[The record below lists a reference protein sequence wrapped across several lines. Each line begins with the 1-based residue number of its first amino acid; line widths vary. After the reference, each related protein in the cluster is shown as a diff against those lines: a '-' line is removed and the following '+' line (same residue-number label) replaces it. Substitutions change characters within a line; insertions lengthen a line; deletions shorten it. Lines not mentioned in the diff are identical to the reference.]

1 MKLEYYIIQ
10 VIINKLLHIQIG
22 EDNTRLRK
30 KTTTFIY
37 YRLVFCSAI

>member
-22 EDNTRLRK
+22 EDNYETTK
-30 KTTTFIY
+30 KNNNKK
-37 YRLVFCSAI
+37 LKQSARS